1 MAPENITAVETG
13 RDLVIS
19 APHGDYVIAPL
30 PAKHGG
36 ALMGQ
41 FVGVTF
47 GTLVLPVEEQD
58 DMFKAAL
65 GEEMMERLQNTLRLP
80 EVTPIAMIA
89 MYWQTVGM
97 EGVNAYLGGGPGKA
111 MEVLLSQMG
120 LLQPKTSS
128 SLAAAVTTPSPA
140 ATSGTSTRSGGE
152 TA

>member
-1 MAPENITAVETG
+1 MATENITAVETG

-19 APHGDYVIAPL
+19 TPHGDYVIAPL

-47 GTLVLPVEEQD
+47 GTLVLSGPEQD

-65 GEEMMERLQNTLRLP
+65 GEEMMERLQDTLRLP
-80 EVTPIAMIA
+80 EVTPIALIA

-97 EGVNAYLGGGPGKA
+97 EGVNAYLEGGAGKA
-111 MEVLLSQMG
+111 TEVLLSQMG

-140 ATSGTSTRSGGE
+140 ATNDTSTRSGGE